1 MSSPARPSLIQEI
14 MTGTLTAEQLTAGTS
29 AVISSLIRIGMI
41 ILISFLVMR
50 VVSRLIDRL
59 FKSREDEQ
67 RVLIRD
73 NRRLMTLR
81 TVIKSFVR
89 YMVYFVGGI
98 MVLGELGVNT
108 SGLVAGAGIAGVAL
122 GFGAQNLVRDV
133 LTGFFILFEDQF
145 AVGDYVSISGVS
157 GVVEEIGL
165 RVTKVRDFAGQLH
178 VVPNGSIGLVTN
190 FRGRAMRVMFDVQVP
205 YSTDVEL
212 AIGLLQDAFD
222 RQKESIPDIVDGPTV
237 LGVQDLG
244 DSGIALRVW
253 ATSQPMQQW
262 SLERQLKLLVKKA
275 MDHNGISVAYPHRY
289 IIVDGQPGGVDGG
302 PLRGVDGK
310 APEAEPRSDR
320 AS

>member
-1 MSSPARPSLIQEI
+1 MTNPARPSLIQEM
-14 MTGTLTAEQLTAGTS
+14 MTGTFTAEQLTAGTS
-29 AVISSLIRIGMI
+29 AVVSSLIRIGMI
-41 ILISFLVMR
+41 VLISFLVMR

-98 MVLGELGVNT
+98 MVLSELGVNT

-178 VVPNGSIGLVTN
+178 VVPNGSINLVTN
-190 FRGRAMRVMFDVQVP
+190 FRGRAMRVLFDVQVS
-205 YSTDVEL
+205 YSADVEL
-212 AIGLLQDAFD
+212 AIRVLQNAFD
-222 RQKESIPDIVDGPTV
+222 RHRETMPEIVDGPTV
-237 LGVQDLG
+237 LGVQELG

-253 ATSQPMQQW
+253 ATAQPMQQW
-262 SLERQLKLLVKKA
+262 SIERQLKLLVKKVL
-275 MDHNGISVAYPHRY
+275 DENGIIIPYPHRHV
-289 IIVDGQPGGVDGG
+289 IIDGHPSSADSA
-302 PLRGVDGK
+302 GK
-310 APEAEPRSDR
+310 EISPRSGR

>member
-29 AVISSLIRIGMI
+29 VVISSLIRIGMI
-41 ILISFLVMR
+41 ILVSFLVMR

-145 AVGDYVSISGVS
+145 AVGDYVAISGVS

-178 VVPNGSIGLVTN
+178 VGRIGYLYVEHGSHGATTEV
-190 FRGRAMRVMFDVQVP
+190 GDQ
-205 YSTDVEL
+205 
-212 AIGLLQDAFD
+212 
-222 RQKESIPDIVDGPTV
+222 VDGTV
-237 LGVQDLG
+237 RNHVKLPGEIPDLG
-244 DSGIALRVW
+244 DPQSDVLDYARHIRDRDIVAH
-253 ATSQPMQQW
+253 S
-262 SLERQLKLLVKKA
+262 KLVF
-275 MDHNGISVAYPHRY
+275 
-289 IIVDGQPGGVDGG
+289 
-302 PLRGVDGK
+302 
-310 APEAEPRSDR
+310 E
-320 AS
+320 

>member
-29 AVISSLIRIGMI
+29 VVISSLIRIGMI
-41 ILISFLVMR
+41 ILVSFLVMR

-212 AIGLLQDAFD
+212 AIGVLQDAFD
-222 RQKESIPDIVDGPTV
+222 HHRESIPDIVDGPTV

-253 ATSQPMQQW
+253 ATAQPMQQW
-262 SLERQLKLLVKKA
+262 SLERQLKLLVKKV
-275 MDHNGISVAYPHRY
+275 MDDNGISVAYPHRY
-289 IIVDGQPGGVDGG
+289 IIIDGQPTGADSADEET
-302 PLRGVDGK
+302 R
-310 APEAEPRSDR
+310 PRSDR

>member
-1 MSSPARPSLIQEI
+1 MPSSALPSVLQEI
-14 MTGTLTAEQLTAGTS
+14 MTGTFTAGRFTEGTS
-29 AVISSLIRIGMI
+29 ALVSSLIRIGMI
-41 ILISFLVMR
+41 VLISALIMR
-50 VVSRLIDRL
+50 VVSKLIDRL
-59 FKSREDEQ
+59 FQSRENEQ
-67 RVLIRD
+67 RALIRD

-81 TVIKSFVR
+81 TVIKSLVR
-89 YMVYFVGGI
+89 YAVYFIGGI

-157 GVVEEIGL
+157 GVVEDIGL
-165 RVTKVRDFAGQLH
+165 RVTKVRDSAGQLH
-178 VVPNGSIGLVTN
+178 VVPNGSINLVTN

-212 AIGLLQDAFD
+212 AIRALQDAFD
-222 RQKESIPDIVDGPTV
+222 SHRESMPEIVDGPTV

-253 ATSQPMQQW
+253 ATAQPMQQW
-262 SLERQLKLLVKKA
+262 SLERQLKLLVKKVF
-275 MDHNGISVAYPHRY
+275 DNNDISVAYPHRY
-289 IIVDGQPGGVDGG
+289 VIIDGQQNSADTGSVGTG
-302 PLRGVDGK
+302 LK
-310 APEAEPRSDR
+310 SDR

>member
-1 MSSPARPSLIQEI
+1 MSSPAEPSLMQEI
-14 MTGTLTAEQLTAGTS
+14 MTGTFTAEQLTEGTS
-29 AVISSLIRIGMI
+29 MVVSSLIRIGMI
-41 ILISFLVMR
+41 VLLSALIMR

-59 FKSREDEQ
+59 FQSREDEQ

-98 MVLGELGVNT
+98 MVLGELGINT

-165 RVTKVRDFAGQLH
+165 RVTRVRDFAGQLH
-178 VVPNGSIGLVTN
+178 VVPNGSINLVTN
-190 FRGRAMRVMFDVQVP
+190 FRGRAMRVMFDVQVS
-205 YSTDVEL
+205 YSTDAEL
-212 AIGLLQDAFD
+212 AIGVLQDAFD
-222 RQKESIPDIVDGPTV
+222 RHRENMPEIVEGPTV

-244 DSGIALRVW
+244 DSGMALRVW
-253 ATSQPMQQW
+253 ATAQPMQQW
-262 SLERQLKLLVKKA
+262 SLERQLKLLVKKVL
-275 MDHNGISVAYPHRY
+275 DDNGISIPYPHRY
-289 IIVDGQPGGVDGG
+289 VIIDGQRNSEDIG
-302 PLRGVDGK
+302 
-310 APEAEPRSDR
+310 AEGTKSRSDR

>member
-1 MSSPARPSLIQEI
+1 MPSSARPSVLQEI
-14 MTGTLTAEQLTAGTS
+14 MTGTFTAGRVTEGTS
-29 AVISSLIRIGMI
+29 ALVSSLIRIGMI
-41 ILISFLVMR
+41 VLISALIMR
-50 VVSRLIDRL
+50 VVSKLIDRL
-59 FKSREDEQ
+59 FQSRENEQ
-67 RVLIRD
+67 RALIRD

-81 TVIKSFVR
+81 TVIKSLVR
-89 YMVYFVGGI
+89 YAVYFIGGI

-157 GVVEEIGL
+157 GVVEDIGL

-178 VVPNGSIGLVTN
+178 VVPNGSINLVTN

-212 AIGLLQDAFD
+212 AIRALQDAFD
-222 RQKESIPDIVDGPTV
+222 SHRESMPEIVDGPTV

-253 ATSQPMQQW
+253 ATAQPMQQW
-262 SLERQLKLLVKKA
+262 SLERQLKLLVKKVF
-275 MDHNGISVAYPHRY
+275 DNNDISVAYPHRY
-289 IIVDGQPGGVDGG
+289 VIIDGQQNSADTGSVGPG
-302 PLRGVDGK
+302 LK
-310 APEAEPRSDR
+310 SDR

>member
-1 MSSPARPSLIQEI
+1 
-14 MTGTLTAEQLTAGTS
+14 MTGTFTAGRFTEGTS
-29 AVISSLIRIGMI
+29 ALVSSLIRIGMI
-41 ILISFLVMR
+41 VLISALIMR
-50 VVSRLIDRL
+50 VVSKLIDRL
-59 FKSREDEQ
+59 FQSRENEQ
-67 RVLIRD
+67 RALIRD

-81 TVIKSFVR
+81 TVIKSLVR
-89 YMVYFVGGI
+89 YAVYFIGGI

-157 GVVEEIGL
+157 GVVEDIGL

-178 VVPNGSIGLVTN
+178 VVPNGSINLVTN

-212 AIGLLQDAFD
+212 AIRALQDAFD
-222 RQKESIPDIVDGPTV
+222 SHRESMPEIVDGPTV

-253 ATSQPMQQW
+253 ATAQPMQQW
-262 SLERQLKLLVKKA
+262 SLERQLKLLVKKVF
-275 MDHNGISVAYPHRY
+275 DNNDISVAYPHRY
-289 IIVDGQPGGVDGG
+289 VIIDGQQNSADTGSVGTG
-302 PLRGVDGK
+302 LK
-310 APEAEPRSDR
+310 SDR

>member
-1 MSSPARPSLIQEI
+1 MPSSTKPSLMQEI
-14 MTGTLTAEQLTAGTS
+14 MTGTFTTEQITEGTS
-29 AVISSLIRIGMI
+29 MAASSLIRIGMI
-41 ILISFLVMR
+41 VLISALILR

-59 FKSREDEQ
+59 FQSHEDAQ
-67 RVLIRD
+67 HALIRD
-73 NRRLMTLR
+73 SRRLMTLR

-108 SGLVAGAGIAGVAL
+108 AGLVAGAGIAGVAL

-157 GVVEEIGL
+157 GVVEDIGL

-178 VVPNGSIGLVTN
+178 VVPNGSINLVTN
-190 FRGRAMRVMFDVQVP
+190 FRGRAMRVVFDVQVS
-205 YSTDVEL
+205 YSTDVEF
-212 AIGLLQDAFD
+212 AIRVLQDAFD
-222 RQKESIPDIVDGPTV
+222 RHRENMPEIVDGPTV

-253 ATSQPMQQW
+253 ATAQSMQQW
-262 SLERQLKLLVKKA
+262 SAERQLKLLVKKVL
-275 MDHNGISVAYPHRY
+275 DENGISIPYPHRHV
-289 IIVDGQPGGVDGG
+289 IIDGQRDCADNRDESVSSESE
-302 PLRGVDGK
+302 RV
-310 APEAEPRSDR
+310 S
-320 AS
+320 

>member
-1 MSSPARPSLIQEI
+1 MPSSARPSLLQEI
-14 MTGTLTAEQLTAGTS
+14 MTGTFTAGRFTEGTS
-29 AVISSLIRIGMI
+29 ALVSSLIRIGMI
-41 ILISFLVMR
+41 VLISALIMR
-50 VVSRLIDRL
+50 VVSKLIDRL
-59 FKSREDEQ
+59 FQSRENEQ
-67 RVLIRD
+67 RALIRD

-81 TVIKSFVR
+81 TVIKSLVR
-89 YMVYFVGGI
+89 YAVYFIGGI

-157 GVVEEIGL
+157 GVVEDIGL

-178 VVPNGSIGLVTN
+178 VVPNGSINLVTN

-212 AIGLLQDAFD
+212 AIRALQDAFD
-222 RQKESIPDIVDGPTV
+222 SHRESMPEIVDGPTV

-253 ATSQPMQQW
+253 ATAQPMQQW
-262 SLERQLKLLVKKA
+262 SLERQLKLLVKKVF
-275 MDHNGISVAYPHRY
+275 DNNDISVAYPHRY
-289 IIVDGQPGGVDGG
+289 VIIDGQQNSADTGSVGPG
-302 PLRGVDGK
+302 LK
-310 APEAEPRSDR
+310 SDR

>member
-1 MSSPARPSLIQEI
+1 MESPARPSLIHEI
-14 MTGTLTAEQLTAGTS
+14 MTGTFTAEQLTAGTT
-29 AVISSLIRIGMI
+29 AVVSSLIRIGMI
-41 ILISFLVMR
+41 VLISFLAMR
-50 VVSRLIDRL
+50 VISRLIDRL

-81 TVIKSFVR
+81 TVIRSFVR
-89 YMVYFVGGI
+89 YTVYFVGGI

-133 LTGFFILFEDQF
+133 LTGFLILFEDQF
-145 AVGDYVSISGVS
+145 AVGDYVAISGVS

-190 FRGRAMRVMFDVQVP
+190 FRGRAMRIMFDIQVP

-212 AIGLLQDAFD
+212 AIGALQDAFD
-222 RQKESIPDIVDGPTV
+222 RQRESIPDIVDGPTV

-253 ATSQPMQQW
+253 ATAQPMQQW
-262 SLERQLKLLVKKA
+262 ALERRLKLLVKKV
-275 MDHNGISVAYPHRY
+275 MDDNGISVAYPHRY
-289 IIVDGQPGGVDGG
+289 IIVDGQPSSADSAGDGAG
-302 PLRGVDGK
+302 
-310 APEAEPRSDR
+310 PRSNR

>member
-1 MSSPARPSLIQEI
+1 MPSSARPSVLQEI
-14 MTGTLTAEQLTAGTS
+14 MTGTFTAGRFTEGTS
-29 AVISSLIRIGMI
+29 ALVSSLIRIGMI
-41 ILISFLVMR
+41 VLISALIMR
-50 VVSRLIDRL
+50 VVSKLIDRL
-59 FKSREDEQ
+59 FQSRENEQ
-67 RVLIRD
+67 RALIRD

-81 TVIKSFVR
+81 TVIKSLVR
-89 YMVYFVGGI
+89 YAVYFIGGI

-157 GVVEEIGL
+157 GVVEDIGL

-178 VVPNGSIGLVTN
+178 VVPNGSINLVTN

-212 AIGLLQDAFD
+212 AIRALQDAFD
-222 RQKESIPDIVDGPTV
+222 SHRESMPEIVDGPTV

-253 ATSQPMQQW
+253 ATAQPMQQW
-262 SLERQLKLLVKKA
+262 SLERQLKLLVKKVF
-275 MDHNGISVAYPHRY
+275 DNNDISVAYPHRY
-289 IIVDGQPGGVDGG
+289 VIIDGQQNSADTGSVGPG
-302 PLRGVDGK
+302 LK
-310 APEAEPRSDR
+310 SDR

>member
-1 MSSPARPSLIQEI
+1 MPSATKPSLVQEI
-14 MTGTLTAEQLTAGTS
+14 LTGTFTAEQLTEGTS
-29 AVISSLIRIGMI
+29 MVVSSLIRIGMI
-41 ILISFLVMR
+41 VLISALIMR

-59 FKSREDEQ
+59 FQSREDEQ

-108 SGLVAGAGIAGVAL
+108 SGLLAGAGIAGVAL

-145 AVGDYVSISGVS
+145 AVGDYVSISDVS

-165 RVTKVRDFAGQLH
+165 RVTKVRDFAGQLY
-178 VVPNGSIGLVTN
+178 VVPNGSINLVTN
-190 FRGRAMRVMFDVQVP
+190 FRGRAMRVLFDVQVP

-212 AIGLLQDAFD
+212 AIGVLQDAFD
-222 RQKESIPDIVDGPTV
+222 RHRESMPDIVDGPTV

-244 DSGIALRVW
+244 DSGIALRIW
-253 ATSQPMQQW
+253 ATAQPMQQW

-275 MDHNGISVAYPHRY
+275 LDDNGISISYPYRHV
-289 IIVDGQPGGVDGG
+289 IIDGRPSSAHGGAEGM
-302 PLRGVDGK
+302 K
-310 APEAEPRSDR
+310 AKSDR
-320 AS
+320 VS

>member
-1 MSSPARPSLIQEI
+1 MPSSARPSVLQEI
-14 MTGTLTAEQLTAGTS
+14 MTGTFTAGRFTEGTS
-29 AVISSLIRIGMI
+29 ALVSSLIRIGMI
-41 ILISFLVMR
+41 VLISALIMR
-50 VVSRLIDRL
+50 VVSKLIDRL
-59 FKSREDEQ
+59 FQSRENEQ
-67 RVLIRD
+67 RALIRD

-81 TVIKSFVR
+81 TVIKSLVR
-89 YMVYFVGGI
+89 YAVYFIGGI

-157 GVVEEIGL
+157 GVVEDIGL

-178 VVPNGSIGLVTN
+178 VVPNGSINLVTN

-212 AIGLLQDAFD
+212 AIRALQDAFD
-222 RQKESIPDIVDGPTV
+222 SHRESMPEIVDGPTV

-253 ATSQPMQQW
+253 ATAQPMQQW
-262 SLERQLKLLVKKA
+262 SLERQLKLLVKKVF
-275 MDHNGISVAYPHRY
+275 DNNDISVAYPHRY
-289 IIVDGQPGGVDGG
+289 VIIDGQQNSADTGSVGTG
-302 PLRGVDGK
+302 LK
-310 APEAEPRSDR
+310 SDR

>member
-1 MSSPARPSLIQEI
+1 
-14 MTGTLTAEQLTAGTS
+14 MTGTFTAGRFTEGTS
-29 AVISSLIRIGMI
+29 ALVSSLIRIGMI
-41 ILISFLVMR
+41 VLISALIMR
-50 VVSRLIDRL
+50 VVSKLIDRL
-59 FKSREDEQ
+59 FQSRENEQ
-67 RVLIRD
+67 RALIRD

-81 TVIKSFVR
+81 TVIKSLVR
-89 YMVYFVGGI
+89 YAVYFIGGI

-157 GVVEEIGL
+157 GVVEDIGL

-178 VVPNGSIGLVTN
+178 VVPNGSINLVTN

-212 AIGLLQDAFD
+212 AIRALQDAFD
-222 RQKESIPDIVDGPTV
+222 SHRESMPEIVDGPTV

-253 ATSQPMQQW
+253 ATAQPMQQW
-262 SLERQLKLLVKKA
+262 SLERQLKLLVKKVF
-275 MDHNGISVAYPHRY
+275 DNNDISVAYPHRY
-289 IIVDGQPGGVDGG
+289 VIIDGHQNSADTGSVGTG
-302 PLRGVDGK
+302 LK
-310 APEAEPRSDR
+310 SDR

>member
-1 MSSPARPSLIQEI
+1 
-14 MTGTLTAEQLTAGTS
+14 
-29 AVISSLIRIGMI
+29 
-41 ILISFLVMR
+41 
-50 VVSRLIDRL
+50 
-59 FKSREDEQ
+59 
-67 RVLIRD
+67 
-73 NRRLMTLR
+73 
-81 TVIKSFVR
+81 VIKSLVR
-89 YMVYFVGGI
+89 YAVYFIGGI

-157 GVVEEIGL
+157 GVVEDIGL

-178 VVPNGSIGLVTN
+178 VVPNGSINLVTN

-212 AIGLLQDAFD
+212 AIRALQDAFD
-222 RQKESIPDIVDGPTV
+222 SHRESMPEIVDGPTV

-253 ATSQPMQQW
+253 ATAQPMQQW
-262 SLERQLKLLVKKA
+262 SLERQLKLLVKKVF
-275 MDHNGISVAYPHRY
+275 DNNDISVAYPHRY
-289 IIVDGQPGGVDGG
+289 VIIDGQQNSADTGSVGTG
-302 PLRGVDGK
+302 LK
-310 APEAEPRSDR
+310 SDR

>member
-1 MSSPARPSLIQEI
+1 MESPARPSLIHEI
-14 MTGTLTAEQLTAGTS
+14 MTGTFTAEQLTAGTT
-29 AVISSLIRIGMI
+29 AVVSSLIRIGMI
-41 ILISFLVMR
+41 VLISFLAMR
-50 VVSRLIDRL
+50 VISRLIDRL

-81 TVIKSFVR
+81 TVIRSFVR
-89 YMVYFVGGI
+89 YTVYFVGGI

-157 GVVEEIGL
+157 GVVEDIGL

-178 VVPNGSIGLVTN
+178 VVPNGSINLVTN

-275 MDHNGISVAYPHRY
+275 MDHNAISVAYPHRY
-289 IIVDGQPGGVDGG
+289 IIVDGQPGGVDG
-302 PLRGVDGK
+302 K

>member
-1 MSSPARPSLIQEI
+1 
-14 MTGTLTAEQLTAGTS
+14 MTGTFTAGRFTEGTS
-29 AVISSLIRIGMI
+29 ALVSSLIRIGMI
-41 ILISFLVMR
+41 VLISALIMR
-50 VVSRLIDRL
+50 VVSKLIDRL
-59 FKSREDEQ
+59 FQSRENEQ
-67 RVLIRD
+67 RALIRD

-81 TVIKSFVR
+81 TVIKSLVR
-89 YMVYFVGGI
+89 YAVYFIGGI

-157 GVVEEIGL
+157 GVVEDIGL

-178 VVPNGSIGLVTN
+178 VVPNGSINLVTN

-212 AIGLLQDAFD
+212 AIRALQDAFD
-222 RQKESIPDIVDGPTV
+222 SHRESMPEIVDGPTV

-253 ATSQPMQQW
+253 ATAQPMQQW
-262 SLERQLKLLVKKA
+262 SLERQLKLLVKKVF
-275 MDHNGISVAYPHRY
+275 DNNDISVAYPHRY
-289 IIVDGQPGGVDGG
+289 VIIDGQQNSADTGSVGPG
-302 PLRGVDGK
+302 LK
-310 APEAEPRSDR
+310 SDR